1 MLASLSSSVYHNS
14 ILMYFITQHLS
25 LGKTTEA
32 SFCFTMALFFF
43 FGISTKTLLVNEEG
57 QVHREYTM
65 GTTQSSTQVTMFDQ
79 I

>member
-1 MLASLSSSVYHNS
+1 M
-14 ILMYFITQHLS
+14 
-25 LGKTTEA
+25 KA
-32 SFCFTMALFFF
+32 SFRFTMALC

-65 GTTQSSTQVTMFDQ
+65 GTTLSSTQVTMFNQ